1 MMAKTAIMQANATS
15 AMNVSAMPDSIP
27 HRCGRSR
34 FLRAPFQISK
44 RAAGKAAE
52 LSRSGVEFRGVI
64 GAPRFERREP
74 PAETGKLIRRQ
85 LSNSFG
91 DFLDLHVIKY
101 STAEAGWSLCTAVS

>member
-1 MMAKTAIMQANATS
+1 
-15 AMNVSAMPDSIP
+15 
-27 HRCGRSR
+27 
-34 FLRAPFQISK
+34 
-44 RAAGKAAE
+44 
-52 LSRSGVEFRGVI
+52 VI

-101 STAEAGWSLCTAVS
+101 STAECRMESLHGRFMTLSAASAFGNAIVGA